1 VQRLVDEGLVEN
13 RGSGLSQGY
22 WLTPECADAFAS
34 IAMAEAERNRVVQVA
49 DAVSA

>member
-22 WLTPECADAFAS
+22 WLTPECADAFTA
-34 IAMAEAERNRVVQVA
+34 IAMAQAERNRGVQVPDVVTA
-49 DAVSA
+49 